1 MGLQRDVYNWVNNS
15 YKVILNYFQ
24 SSLLSNLSKLLSMTN
39 KVLHYLVFSGSFL
52 ESLGNPI
59 NHFPFSEISE
69 SPSIF
74 QVCLPITTLVNAC
87 ILSHVHLFVTPWII
101 ALQAPLFIGFFRQEY
116 WSVLPVPSSGDLP
129 NPVIEPKSPA
139 CEFFT
144 SEPPRKPLIMLVLW
158 D

>member
-1 MGLQRDVYNWVNNS
+1 
-15 YKVILNYFQ
+15 
-24 SSLLSNLSKLLSMTN
+24 MTN

-87 ILSHVHLFVTPWII
+87 ILSHVHLFVTPWTV
-101 ALQAPLFIGFFRQEY
+101 ANQAPLSVGLPRQDY
-116 WSVLPVPSSGDLP
+116 WS
-129 NPVIEPKSPA
+129 K
-139 CEFFT
+139 
-144 SEPPRKPLIMLVLW
+144 
-158 D
+158 

>member
-1 MGLQRDVYNWVNNS
+1 MGLQRVVYNRVTEQQ
-15 YKVILNYFQ
+15 LQ
-24 SSLLSNLSKLLSMTN
+24 SDFKLFPVFITIKFVQISMTN

-74 QVCLPITTLVNAC
+74 QMWLPITTLVNAC
-87 ILSHVHLFVTPWII
+87 ILSHVQLFVTPWII

-116 WSVLPVPSSGDLP
+116 WSVLLFSSPGDLP
-129 NPVIEPKSPA
+129 DPGNKPKTLSNCFPKVA
-139 CEFFT
+139 ASFYFST
-144 SEPPRKPLIMLVLW
+144 SYI
-158 D
+158 